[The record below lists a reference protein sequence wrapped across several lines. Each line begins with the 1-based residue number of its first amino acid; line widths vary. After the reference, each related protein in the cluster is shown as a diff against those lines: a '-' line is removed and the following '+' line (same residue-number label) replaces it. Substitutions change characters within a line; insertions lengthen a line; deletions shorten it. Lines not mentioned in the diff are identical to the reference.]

1 MARSVRPRNI
11 DTRAARLRLEPR
23 KKPYWTPTGKA
34 GVHLG
39 YRRRKPR
46 TGAANGSWL
55 VRRYTGEGYE
65 TEVFAEADDCSE
77 SDNAGVLSYFQAS
90 ARLGGELSE
99 VQRSR
104 QYTVVQAVDDYLA
117 WARLHTKS
125 ARDAEWKLR
134 AYLNP
139 FFDRHEVVTLKP
151 GDFDRWLTWAEKQRP
166 KGRRKKAQKG
176 SVSSTDPA
184 EQKRRRKATLNRI
197 INVVKACLNK
207 AYRDGRVASDEGWRN
222 LRRFRG
228 ADSARVQWL
237 TVAECGRLLNACQPD
252 FRRVVETALLTGARW
267 GELRALRVGDFDSRS
282 GYLLIAESK
291 SGKPRRIPLT
301 DEGRAALETMTAG
314 REPSELLLTR
324 PDGQPWGVQDQ
335 KRPIAEACAAARIR
349 PPVGFHALRH
359 TYASLL
365 VQHGT
370 SLAIVAEALGHS
382 DTRMVDRHYAH
393 LAPSHVADAI
403 RANLPTIG
411 ALVDTRVRR
420 LRK

>member
-1 MARSVRPRNI
+1 MPRSVRSQNL
-11 DTRAARLRLEPR
+11 DTRAARLRLQPR

-55 VRRYTGEGYE
+55 VRRYTGKGYE
-65 TEVFAEADDCSE
+65 TEVFAEADDFSDA
-77 SDNAGVLSYFQAS
+77 DNAGVLNYYQAS
-90 ARLGGELSE
+90 KKLGGELSE

-104 QYTVVQAVDDYLA
+104 QYTVVQAVEDYLA
-117 WARLHTKS
+117 WAKLHTKS

-134 AYLNP
+134 AYLMQ
-139 FFDRHEVVTLKP
+139 FFDVREVATLRP
-151 GDFDRWLTWAEKQRP
+151 VDFDRWLTWAEKQRP
-166 KGRRKKAQKG
+166 VGRRKKMG
-176 SVSSTDPA
+176 RGSSVSADPGD
-184 EQKRRRKATLNRI
+184 QKRRRKATLNRI

-222 LRRFRG
+222 LRRFKG

-237 TVAECGRLLNACQPD
+237 TVADCGRLLNACKSD

-267 GELRALRVGDFDSRS
+267 GELRALRVGDYDSRS

-291 SGKPRRIPLT
+291 GGKPRRVPLT
-301 DEGRAALETMTAG
+301 DEGRAALEAMTAG
-314 REPSELLLTR
+314 REPTDLLLTR
-324 PDGQPWGVQDQ
+324 LDWQPWGVQDQ
-335 KRPIAEACAAARIR
+335 KRPMAEACAAARIR
-349 PPVGFHALRH
+349 PPIGFHALRH

-370 SLAIVAEALGHS
+370 PLAIVAEALGHS

-393 LAPSHVADAI
+393 LAPSHVAAAI
-403 RANLPTIG
+403 RANLPVIG
-411 ALVDTRVRR
+411 AQVDSKVRR

>member
-1 MARSVRPRNI
+1 MPRSVQSRI
-11 DTRAARLRLEPR
+11 LDTRAARLRLQPR

-55 VRRYTGEGYE
+55 VRRYTGKGYE
-65 TEVFAEADDCSE
+65 TEVFAEADDF
-77 SDNAGVLSYFQAS
+77 SDADDSGILNYYQAS
-90 ARLGGELSE
+90 KKVGGELSE

-104 QYTVVQAVDDYLA
+104 QYTVVQAVEDYLA
-117 WARLHTKS
+117 WAKLHTKS

-134 AYLNP
+134 AYLAP
-139 FFDRHEVVTLKP
+139 YFAGREVASLRP
-151 GDFDRWLTWAEKQRP
+151 MDFDRWLTWAEKQRP
-166 KGRRKKAQKG
+166 MGRRKKAARG
-176 SVSSTDPA
+176 SSIGVDPA
-184 EQKRRRKATLNRI
+184 DQKRRRKATLNRI

-207 AYRDGRVASDEGWRN
+207 AYRDGRVVSDEGWRN
-222 LRRFRG
+222 LRRFKG

-237 TVAECGRLLNACQPD
+237 TVAECGRLLNVCNPD

-267 GELRALRVGDFDSRS
+267 GELRALRVGDYDSRS

-291 SGKPRRIPLT
+291 GGKPRRIPLT
-301 DEGRAALETMTAG
+301 DEGRAALEAVTAG
-314 REPSELLLTR
+314 REPTDLLLTR
-324 PDGQPWGVQDQ
+324 ADGQPWGVQDQ
-335 KRPIAEACAAARIR
+335 KRPMTEACAAARIK
-349 PPVGFHALRH
+349 PPIGFHALRH

-370 SLAIVAEALGHS
+370 PLAIVAEALGHS

-393 LAPSHVADAI
+393 LAPSHVAAAI
-403 RANLPTIG
+403 RANLPIIG
-411 ALVDTRVRR
+411 AQSESKVRR

>member
-1 MARSVRPRNI
+1 MPRSVRSRNL
-11 DTRAARLRLEPR
+11 DSRAARLRLEPR

-55 VRRYTGEGYE
+55 VRRYTGKGYE
-65 TEVFAEADDCSE
+65 TEVFAEADDYSDA
-77 SDNAGVLSYFQAS
+77 DNAGVLNYYEAIK
-90 ARLGGELSE
+90 RLGGELSE
-99 VQRSR
+99 IQRSR
-104 QYTVVQAVDDYLA
+104 QYTVSQAVDDYLA
-117 WARLHTKS
+117 WARLHTRS

-134 AYLNP
+134 AYLLP
-139 FFDRHEVVTLKP
+139 FFDGREVASLRPV
-151 GDFDRWLTWAEKQRP
+151 DFDRWLTWAEKQRP
-166 KGRRKKAQKG
+166 MGRRKKAGRG
-176 SVSSTDPA
+176 SSVNTDPA
-184 EQKRRRKATLNRI
+184 DLKRRRKATLNRI

-207 AYRDGRVASDEGWRN
+207 AYRDGRVTSDEGWRN
-222 LRRFRG
+222 LRRFKG
-228 ADSARVQWL
+228 ADSARAQWL
-237 TVAECGRLLNACQPD
+237 TVAECGRLLNACQTD

-267 GELRALRVGDFDSRS
+267 GELRALRVGDYDSRS

-291 SGKPRRIPLT
+291 GGKPRRIPLT
-301 DEGRAALETMTAG
+301 DEGRAALDTMTAG
-314 REPSELLLTR
+314 RDPTDLLLTR
-324 PDGQPWGVQDQ
+324 ADGQPWGMQDQ
-335 KRPIAEACAAARIR
+335 KRPMSEACAAAKIK
-349 PPVGFHALRH
+349 PPIGFHALRH

-365 VQHGT
+365 VQNGT
-370 SLAIVAEALGHS
+370 PLAIVAEALGHS

-411 ALVDTRVRR
+411 AQLESKVRR